1 MKRITI
7 TLVRHGE
14 TNFNKLKKIQGSSD
28 IELSEN
34 GIQQAEKYKINK
46 DNIYD
51 VAIHS
56 PLIRSKQ
63 TLELICEKLVNKPKF
78 IESNL
83 ITERGYGIFEG
94 LTEEEIKI
102 SFSDIYEKWKS
113 NENTEISNAETIDNV
128 VVRIKNFI
136 NFLINTNYKNVIAV
150 THSGFLFTLYKFIND
165 IDLGTRPTEIYFNNY
180 SNNILQVTYDN
191 KEIILLLIANNG
203 IKYKKKFDKF

>member
-1 MKRITI
+1 
-7 TLVRHGE
+7 
-14 TNFNKLKKIQGSSD
+14 
-28 IELSEN
+28 
-34 GIQQAEKYKINK
+34 
-46 DNIYD
+46 
-51 VAIHS
+51 
-56 PLIRSKQ
+56 
-63 TLELICEKLVNKPKF
+63 VNKPKF

-94 LTEEEIKI
+94 LAEEEIKI
-102 SFSDIYEKWKS
+102 SFPDIYEKWKS